1 MENSAARTYSKL
13 STLGVCVHIYIHTQN
28 TVGKY
33 KAKWG
38 TQFAAQNKYKAKWGT
53 QFAAQNKYKAKWGT
67 QFAAQNKYKAKWGA
81 HRGELKLRETRTAQV
96 KVF

>member
-38 TQFAAQNKYKAKWGT
+38 HKNSGGKYKAKWGT
-53 QFAAQNKYKAKWGT
+53 HG
-67 QFAAQNKYKAKWGA
+67 
-81 HRGELKLRETRTAQV
+81 GELKLRETRTARV

>member
-13 STLGVCVHIYIHTQN
+13 STRDFYVYIYIHTQN
-28 TVGKY
+28 TGGKC

-38 TQFAAQNKYKAKWGT
+38 TQNKYKAKWGT
-53 QFAAQNKYKAKWGT
+53 HG
-67 QFAAQNKYKAKWGA
+67 
-81 HRGELKLRETRTAQV
+81 GELKLRETRTARV